1 MGYQSVSSFFVLLS
15 GALISM
21 VVILEVDARG
31 DLGKRLK
38 VVLRVG
44 LLESK
49 IQNLIVEHL
58 LVMAS
63 RCSVKNLKSKE
74 LENVEE

>member
-1 MGYQSVSSFFVLLS
+1 
-15 GALISM
+15 M
-21 VVILEVDARG
+21 VVVLEVNARR
-31 DLGKRLK
+31 DLGKRFK
-38 VVLRVG
+38 VILRVW
-44 LLESK
+44 LLESQ